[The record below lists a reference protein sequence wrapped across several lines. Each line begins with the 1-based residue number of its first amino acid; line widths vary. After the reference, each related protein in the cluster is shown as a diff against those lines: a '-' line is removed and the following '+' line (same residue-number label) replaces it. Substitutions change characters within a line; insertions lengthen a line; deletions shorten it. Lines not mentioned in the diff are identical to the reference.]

1 MMKITHLPLDLKYTE
16 VLCGRSNTD
25 VGAMVKALY
34 RNLTEGKAE
43 TFADGGMEVLYQL
56 FVADLNSF
64 RAAKQKQSE
73 TNSSNAQ
80 GKSAKGKSKNKKQ
93 KSDASAGQDNC
104 STGDNGG
111 SDSNEE
117 SDGDDSPEDS
127 DVVSTDD
134 ESAGSADITKPP
146 EVANETSDRCETERK
161 TEATTSVSATGSR
174 NEGTETFDASA
185 SERSFAVL
193 RNLYNK
199 TGDNESQ
206 AYEVWKRL
214 PENERASAYAH
225 VQQLVARNGYRSYL
239 FVYLRD
245 KEWIR

>member
-16 VLCGRSNTD
+16 VLCGRSNSD

-34 RNLTEGKAE
+34 RNLTESKAE

-93 KSDASAGQDNC
+93 KSDASAGQDKC

-111 SDSNEE
+111 SDSNEV
-117 SDGDDSPEDS
+117 SDDDDSSEDS
-127 DVVSTDD
+127 DVASTDD
-134 ESAGSADITKPP
+134 ESAGSADLIKPP
-146 EVANETSDRCETERK
+146 EVANETCDRCETERK
-161 TEATTSVSATGSR
+161 TEATTSVSATESR
-174 NEGTETFDASA
+174 NEGTETFDASD

-214 PENERASAYAH
+214 SENERASAYAH

-245 KEWIR
+245 KEWSR

>member
-16 VLCGRSNTD
+16 VLCGRSNSD

-56 FVADLNSF
+56 FVADLNNF

-80 GKSAKGKSKNKKQ
+80 GKSAKGKSKTKKQ
-93 KSDASAGQDNC
+93 KSDAAAEQDNC
-104 STGDNGG
+104 STGGNGS
-111 SDSNEE
+111 SDGNEE
-117 SDGDDSPEDS
+117 SDADGSAEGS
-127 DVVSTDD
+127 DVAATDD
-134 ESAGSADITKPP
+134 ESAGNADIIKPP
-146 EVANETSDRCETERK
+146 EVASETSDRSET
-161 TEATTSVSATGSR
+161 
-174 NEGTETFDASA
+174 
-185 SERSFAVL
+185 ERSFAIL
-193 RNLYNK
+193 RDLYNK

-206 AYEVWKRL
+206 AYDVWKRL
-214 PENERASAYAH
+214 SDTERASAYAH

-245 KEWIR
+245 KEWTR

>member
-16 VLCGRSNTD
+16 VLCGRSNSD

-56 FVADLNSF
+56 FVADLNSL

-80 GKSAKGKSKNKKQ
+80 GKSARGKSKNKKQ
-93 KSDASAGQDNC
+93 KSDAVAEQENC
-104 STGDNGG
+104 SIGDNGG
-111 SDSNEE
+111 SDGNEE
-117 SDGDDSPEDS
+117 SDADDSSEDS
-127 DVVSTDD
+127 DVASTDD
-134 ESAGSADITKPP
+134 ESVGSADIIKPP
-146 EVANETSDRCETERK
+146 EVGNETSDRSETERNVTVDTPVST
-161 TEATTSVSATGSR
+161 TESR
-174 NEGTETFDASA
+174 NESTDTFDASD
-185 SERSFAVL
+185 SEYSFAIL
-193 RNLYNK
+193 RDLYNK

-206 AYEVWKRL
+206 AYDVWKRL
-214 PENERASAYAH
+214 SETERASAYAH
-225 VQQLVARNGYRSYL
+225 AQQLVARNGYRSYL

-245 KEWIR
+245 KEWTR

>member
-16 VLCGRSNTD
+16 VLCGRSNSD

-93 KSDASAGQDNC
+93 KSDAVAEQENC

-117 SDGDDSPEDS
+117 SDSDDSSEDS
-127 DVVSTDD
+127 DVASTDD
-134 ESAGSADITKPP
+134 ESAGSTDITKPP
-146 EVANETSDRCETERK
+146 EVANETSDRSETERK
-161 TEATTSVSATGSR
+161 TGATTSVSATESR
-174 NEGTETFDASA
+174 NEGAETFEASD
-185 SERSFAVL
+185 SERSFAIL
-193 RNLYNK
+193 RNLYQK
-199 TGDNESQ
+199 TGDNESH

-214 PENERASAYAH
+214 AETERIAAYTHA
-225 VQQLVARNGYRSYL
+225 QQLAATNGYRSYL

-245 KEWIR
+245 KEWTR

>member
-1 MMKITHLPLDLKYTE
+1 MKITHLPLDLKYTE
-16 VLCGRSNTD
+16 VLCGRSNSD

-56 FVADLNSF
+56 FVADLNNL

-93 KSDASAGQDNC
+93 KSDVSAGQDNC
-104 STGDNGG
+104 STGDNDG
-111 SDSNEE
+111 SDSNAEA
-117 SDGDDSPEDS
+117 DADDSSEDS
-127 DVVSTDD
+127 DVASTDD
-134 ESAGSADITKPP
+134 ESAGSADIIKPP
-146 EVANETSDRCETERK
+146 EVANETSDRSEIERNVTVDTPVSTTE
-161 TEATTSVSATGSR
+161 SR
-174 NEGTETFDASA
+174 NESTDTFDASN
-185 SERSFAVL
+185 SERSFAIL
-193 RNLYNK
+193 RDLYNK

-206 AYEVWKRL
+206 AYDVWKRL
-214 PENERASAYAH
+214 SESERASAYARA
-225 VQQLVARNGYRSYL
+225 QQLVARNGYRSYL

-245 KEWIR
+245 KEWTR

>member
-1 MMKITHLPLDLKYTE
+1 MKITHLPLDLKYTE
-16 VLCGRSNTD
+16 VLCGRSNSD

-34 RNLTEGKAE
+34 RNLTDGKAE

-80 GKSAKGKSKNKKQ
+80 GKSAKGKSKTKKQ
-93 KSDASAGQDNC
+93 RSEAAAGQDNC
-104 STGDNGG
+104 SGGNGS
-111 SDSNEE
+111 SDGNEE
-117 SDGDDSPEDS
+117 SDADDSAEGS
-127 DVVSTDD
+127 DVAATDD
-134 ESAGSADITKPP
+134 ESAGNADIIKPP
-146 EVANETSDRCETERK
+146 EVANETSDRSET
-161 TEATTSVSATGSR
+161 
-174 NEGTETFDASA
+174 
-185 SERSFAVL
+185 ERSFAIL
-193 RNLYNK
+193 RDLYNK

-206 AYEVWKRL
+206 AYDVWKRL
-214 PENERASAYAH
+214 SDTERASAYAH

-245 KEWIR
+245 KEWTR

>member
-16 VLCGRSNTD
+16 VLCGRSNSD

-73 TNSSNAQ
+73 INSSNAQ

-93 KSDASAGQDNC
+93 KSDASAWQDNC
-104 STGDNGG
+104 STGDNVG

-161 TEATTSVSATGSR
+161 TEVTTSVSATGSR

-214 PENERASAYAH
+214 PENERASAYTH

-245 KEWIR
+245 KEWTR

>member
-16 VLCGRSNTD
+16 VLCGRSNSD

-56 FVADLNSF
+56 FVADLNNV

-80 GKSAKGKSKNKKQ
+80 GKSAKGKSKTKKQ
-93 KSDASAGQDNC
+93 KSDAAAEQDNC
-104 STGDNGG
+104 STGGNGS
-111 SDSNEE
+111 SDSNDE
-117 SDGDDSPEDS
+117 SDADDSAEDS
-127 DVVSTDD
+127 DVAATDD
-134 ESAGSADITKPP
+134 DTAGNADIAKPP
-146 EVANETSDRCETERK
+146 EVANETSDRSET
-161 TEATTSVSATGSR
+161 
-174 NEGTETFDASA
+174 
-185 SERSFAVL
+185 ERSFAIL
-193 RNLYNK
+193 RDLYNK

-206 AYEVWKRL
+206 AYDVWKRL
-214 PENERASAYAH
+214 TETERASAYAH

-245 KEWIR
+245 KEWTR

>member
-16 VLCGRSNTD
+16 VLCGRSNSD

-93 KSDASAGQDNC
+93 KSDAVAEQENC

-117 SDGDDSPEDS
+117 SDSDDSSEDS
-127 DVVSTDD
+127 DVASTDD
-134 ESAGSADITKPP
+134 ESAGNTDITKPP
-146 EVANETSDRCETERK
+146 EVANETSDRSETERK
-161 TEATTSVSATGSR
+161 TGATTSVSATESR
-174 NEGTETFDASA
+174 NEGTETFDTSD
-185 SERSFAVL
+185 SELSFTIL
-193 RNLYNK
+193 RDLYNK

-214 PENERASAYAH
+214 AETERMAAYAH
-225 VQQLVARNGYRSYL
+225 VQQLVAKNGYRSYL

-245 KEWIR
+245 KEWTR

>member
-16 VLCGRSNTD
+16 VLCGRSNSD

-34 RNLTEGKAE
+34 RSLTEGKAE

-56 FVADLNSF
+56 FVADLNNF

-93 KSDASAGQDNC
+93 KSDAAAGQDNC
-104 STGDNGG
+104 STGDNDS

-117 SDGDDSPEDS
+117 SDADDSSEGS
-127 DVVSTDD
+127 DVASTDD
-134 ESAGSADITKPP
+134 ESAGSADIIKPP
-146 EVANETSDRCETERK
+146 EVANETSDRSET
-161 TEATTSVSATGSR
+161 
-174 NEGTETFDASA
+174 
-185 SERSFAVL
+185 ERSFAML
-193 RNLYNK
+193 RDLYNK

-206 AYEVWKRL
+206 AYDVWKRL
-214 PENERASAYAH
+214 SATERASAYAYA
-225 VQQLVARNGYRSYL
+225 QQLVARNGYRSYL

-245 KEWIR
+245 KEWTR

>member
-16 VLCGRSNTD
+16 VLCGRSNSD

-56 FVADLNSF
+56 FVADLNNF

-80 GKSAKGKSKNKKQ
+80 GKSAKGKSKTKKQ
-93 KSDASAGQDNC
+93 KSDAAAEQDNC
-104 STGDNGG
+104 STGGNGS
-111 SDSNEE
+111 SDGNEE
-117 SDGDDSPEDS
+117 SDADDSAEGS
-127 DVVSTDD
+127 DVAATDD
-134 ESAGSADITKPP
+134 ESAGNADITKPP
-146 EVANETSDRCETERK
+146 EVASETSDRSET
-161 TEATTSVSATGSR
+161 
-174 NEGTETFDASA
+174 
-185 SERSFAVL
+185 ERSFAIL
-193 RNLYNK
+193 RDLYNK

-206 AYEVWKRL
+206 AYDVWKRL
-214 PENERASAYAH
+214 TETERASAYAH

-245 KEWIR
+245 KEWTR

>member
-16 VLCGRSNTD
+16 VLCGRSNSD

-56 FVADLNSF
+56 FVADLNNF

-80 GKSAKGKSKNKKQ
+80 GKSAKGKSKTKKQ
-93 KSDASAGQDNC
+93 KSDAAAEQDNC
-104 STGDNGG
+104 STGGNGS
-111 SDSNEE
+111 SDGNEE
-117 SDGDDSPEDS
+117 SDADDSAEDS
-127 DVVSTDD
+127 DVAATDD
-134 ESAGSADITKPP
+134 DTAGNADIAKPP
-146 EVANETSDRCETERK
+146 EVANETSDRSET
-161 TEATTSVSATGSR
+161 
-174 NEGTETFDASA
+174 
-185 SERSFAVL
+185 ERSFAIL
-193 RNLYNK
+193 RDLYNK

-206 AYEVWKRL
+206 AYDVWKRL
-214 PENERASAYAH
+214 TEIERASAYAH

-245 KEWIR
+245 KEWTR

>member
-16 VLCGRSNTD
+16 VLCVRSNSD

-56 FVADLNSF
+56 FVADLNNF

-93 KSDASAGQDNC
+93 KSEATAEQDNC
-104 STGDNGG
+104 STGDNGS
-111 SDSNEE
+111 SDGNEE
-117 SDGDDSPEDS
+117 SDADDSAEDS
-127 DVVSTDD
+127 DVAATDD
-134 ESAGSADITKPP
+134 ESAGNADIIKPP
-146 EVANETSDRCETERK
+146 EVASESSDRSET
-161 TEATTSVSATGSR
+161 
-174 NEGTETFDASA
+174 
-185 SERSFAVL
+185 ERSFAIL
-193 RNLYNK
+193 RDLYNK

-206 AYEVWKRL
+206 AYDVWMRL
-214 PENERASAYAH
+214 TETERASAYAH

-245 KEWIR
+245 KEWTR